1 MKMEKKVT
9 PTGLVTKSAAQKVS
23 AYNWKSQ
30 GTDTVKFGTGGQTT
44 NGGGLTPLTFD
55 SWTD

>member
-1 MKMEKKVT
+1 MEKKVT
-9 PTGLVTKSAAQKVS
+9 PMSIVTKSVAQEVP

-30 GTDTVKFGTGGQTT
+30 GADTVKFGTSGTT
-44 NGGGLTPLTFD
+44 SEMGRPFCD